1 MELFQSETGKKT
13 QAAHVDGKDGNPAGS
28 RKARGGKHGAVTPKH
43 EEKLGCIC
51 HALARQTLRTVWQ
64 TLSRLFVNESLYATR
79 IEPFQQWRNNDDE
92 IRAAR
97 ARNNAYG
104 LKRLSGV
111 HVRKGFYSRAFLRA
125 WRKYS

>member
-13 QAAHVDGKDGNPAGS
+13 QAAHIDGEDRNPAGS
-28 RKARGGKHGAVTPKH
+28 GKACSGQHRAITPKH
-43 EEKLGCIC
+43 EEKLRCVGY
-51 HALARQTLRTVWQ
+51 ALTRQTFRTIGQ
-64 TLSRLFVNESLYATR
+64 TLSRLFVNERLYAACF
-79 IEPFQQWRNNDDE
+79 EPFQQWRNNDDE

-97 ARNNAYG
+97 ARNDAYG
-104 LKRLSGV
+104 LKRLSGM